1 MPTSK
6 GLPVSPPM
14 PARFVE
20 ITNPI
25 HVARNTD
32 PLAYVQT
39 MKWDVSAWGA
49 STLDGWVSSINTTN
63 SSALAS
69 SLTRATGV
77 LSRVKP
83 PQGRALWAL
92 CMAAALLLLRCA
104 LLRRATRR
112 VVLEYGHAHAE

>member
-1 MPTSK
+1 
-6 GLPVSPPM
+6 M

-39 MKWDVSAWGA
+39 MKWDISAWGA
-49 STLDGWVSSINTTN
+49 STLDGWVGSTNTTNTTN
-63 SSALAS
+63 SFALAS
-69 SLTRATGV
+69 LLTRATVV
-77 LSRVKP
+77 LSKVQP
-83 PQGRALWAL
+83 PQGLALWAL
-92 CMAAALLLLRCA
+92 CTAVALVLLRCA